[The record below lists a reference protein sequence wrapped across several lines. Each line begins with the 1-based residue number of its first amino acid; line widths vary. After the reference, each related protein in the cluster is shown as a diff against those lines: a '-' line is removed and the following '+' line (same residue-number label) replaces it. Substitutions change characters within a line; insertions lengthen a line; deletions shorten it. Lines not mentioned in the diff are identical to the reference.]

1 MTQLS
6 LSLRRLAPLAAV
18 LFAAG
23 CASVAPKP
31 VEVPAALRPAASEA
45 LARIVPAHGVQI
57 YQCRARADNPTAF
70 EWAFV
75 APEAELFDTQGRR
88 IGRHYAGPHWEALDG
103 SKVAGTVKA
112 RADAPAAGTIPWL
125 LLAAKAAGP
134 RGEFSTVTSIQR
146 VNTVGGAAPQAPC
159 NSATAGSSARVD
171 YRADYYFY
179 AVR

>member
-1 MTQLS
+1 MPPIS
-6 LSLRRLAPLAAV
+6 PSLRRLAPLAAV
-18 LFAAG
+18 LVAAG
-23 CASVAPKP
+23 CASVAPTP
-31 VEVPAALRPAASEA
+31 VEVPAALRPAPSET

-57 YQCRARADNPTAF
+57 YQCRARADNPGAF

-75 APEAELFDTQGRR
+75 APEAELFDTRGRR

-103 SKVAGTVKA
+103 SRIAGSMKA

-125 LLAAKAAGP
+125 LLAAKSAGP
-134 RGEFSTVTSIQR
+134 KGEFSAITSIQR
-146 VNTVGGAAPQAPC
+146 VNTVGGAAPQTPC
-159 NSATAGSSARVD
+159 SAATAGSSARVD